1 MDTQVRSQP
10 APLIAIFLVAV
21 CVFTTLNLLV
31 QTRTISL
38 PLNFKYLFSQAPF
51 LIALLVWMASRRGKV
66 SWMTWVVPTALVV
79 LTLIIEAIGFA
90 FVRMPEHP
98 FLYLS
103 QMKFTS
109 YAWDVLKPHIYA
121 MVLFFFLL
129 RLLSLHLHPLE
140 TGGCPPRKISLRLM
154 FGLMIVVAICLT
166 LDARNRILEGPQI
179 PTSLR
184 GQFLFWGVYLIRLR
198 PALVWVSIAW
208 LFVASNTQ
216 RWIGWCGL
224 TLAFAWLCIKLF
236 VLLSPLETQYWY
248 ARWPDMIAI
257 LKTDLLAFLCL
268 YGMHLAGFRWDVRR
282 EQKSIE
288 QSTVGD
294 A

>member
-1 MDTQVRSQP
+1 MRSQP
-10 APLIAIFLVAV
+10 VPLIAIFLVAV
-21 CVFTTLNLLV
+21 CVLTTLNSLV
-31 QTRTISL
+31 QSRFISL
-38 PLNFKYLFSQAPF
+38 PFQLKYLFSHVPF
-51 LIALLVWMASRRGKV
+51 LMALFVWMASRRGKV
-66 SWMTWVVPTALVV
+66 SWMTWVVPTVLVI
-79 LTLIIEAIGFA
+79 LTLTIEAIGVA
-90 FVRMPEHP
+90 FVRMPENP
-98 FLYLS
+98 FVFLT
-103 QMKFTS
+103 QMKFAR
-109 YAWDVLKPHIYA
+109 YVWDVLKPHIYA
-121 MVLFFFLL
+121 IILFFFLL

-140 TGGCPPRKISLRLM
+140 TGACPPRKISIRLM

-166 LDARNRILEGPQI
+166 LDARFRILEGPHS

-208 LFVASNTQ
+208 LFVASNSR

-224 TLAFAWLCIKLF
+224 TLAFAWLG
-236 VLLSPLETQYWY
+236 VSLLVFLPLLEEQYWY
-248 ARWPDMIAI
+248 GRWPDMIAL

-282 EQKSIE
+282 EGPSMK
-288 QSTVGD
+288 QSEVGD